1 MKKIKYVEITDDV
14 ILKFIP
20 LNSLELSVRIKN
32 EIRKIT
38 DWKLSNGD
46 FIKTG
51 NKKLIKKIVDCA
63 DDYHNDCYVI
73 YSFEKYYSI
82 DDFYNIRF

>member
-1 MKKIKYVEITDDV
+1 MKKIKYVEITDAV

-20 LNSLELSVRIKN
+20 LNSLELSVRIKD

-46 FIKTG
+46 FIQTG

-63 DDYHNDCYVI
+63 DDYHNDCYII
-73 YSFEKYYSI
+73 YSFERYYSI

>member
-51 NKKLIKKIVDCA
+51 NKKFIKKIVDCA

>member
-1 MKKIKYVEITDDV
+1 MKKIKYVEITDTV

-46 FIKTG
+46 FIQTK

-63 DDYHNDCYVI
+63 DDYHNDCYII
-73 YSFEKYYSI
+73 YSFERYYSI

>member
-1 MKKIKYVEITDDV
+1 MKKIKYVEITDAV

-38 DWKLSNGD
+38 DWKLSNGG
-46 FIKTG
+46 FIQTG
-51 NKKLIKKIVDCA
+51 NKNLIKKIVDCA
-63 DDYHNDCYVI
+63 DDYHNDCYII
-73 YSFEKYYSI
+73 YSFERYYSI

>member
-1 MKKIKYVEITDDV
+1 MKKIKYVEITDVV

-46 FIKTG
+46 FIQTG

-63 DDYHNDCYVI
+63 DDYHNDCYII
-73 YSFEKYYSI
+73 YSFERYYSI

>member
-1 MKKIKYVEITDDV
+1 MKKIKYVEITDAV

-46 FIKTG
+46 FIQTG

-63 DDYHNDCYVI
+63 DDYHNDCYII
-73 YSFEKYYSI
+73 YSFERYYNI

>member
-1 MKKIKYVEITDDV
+1 MKKIKYVEITDAV

-46 FIKTG
+46 FIQTG

-63 DDYHNDCYVI
+63 DDYHNDCYII
-73 YSFEKYYSI
+73 YSFERYYSI

>member
-1 MKKIKYVEITDDV
+1 MKKIKYVEITDAV

-20 LNSLELSVRIKN
+20 LNSLELSVRIKS

-46 FIKTG
+46 FIQTG
-51 NKKLIKKIVDCA
+51 NKNLIKKIVDCA
-63 DDYHNDCYVI
+63 DDYHNDCYII
-73 YSFEKYYSI
+73 YSFERYYSI

>member
-1 MKKIKYVEITDDV
+1 MKKIKYIEITDDV

-20 LNSLELSVRIKN
+20 LNSLETSVRIKG
-32 EIRKIT
+32 EIRKIA
-38 DWKLSNGD
+38 DWKLSKGM

-51 NKKLIKKIVDCA
+51 NRKLIEKIVDGA
-63 DDYHNDCYVI
+63 SDYHNDCYII
-73 YSFEKYYSI
+73 YAFEKYYNI

>member
-1 MKKIKYVEITDDV
+1 MKKIKYVEITDAV

-46 FIKTG
+46 FIQTG
-51 NKKLIKKIVDCA
+51 NKNLIKKIVDCA
-63 DDYHNDCYVI
+63 DDYHNDCYII
-73 YSFEKYYSI
+73 YSFERYYSI